1 MAVIPFIH
9 NLLDGLVEGYI
20 SIHAYPDGI
29 GQTACAIGSGQ
40 DFVLVRQARSRFCE
54 RGIFLLESFLSLYF
68 GEVLTLLA
76 NLLGYE
82 SIGLFIVAYILQAP
96 TVCYGPVVCL
106 CKRVADSHTDG
117 VGSHRQIER
126 LVPVFSLGEI
136 NSSSFG

>member
-1 MAVIPFIH
+1 MTVIPFIH
-9 NLLDGLVEGYI
+9 NLLDGLVEGNI
-20 SIHAYPDGI
+20 SIHTYPDRI
-29 GQTACAIGSGQ
+29 RQTACTIGSSQ
-40 DFVLVRQARSRFCE
+40 DFVPVRQARSRFCE

-68 GEVLTLLA
+68 GEVLSLFT

-82 SIGLFIVAYILQAP
+82 IIGLIIVAYILKTP

-106 CKRVADSHTDG
+106 CKRIADSHTDG